1 MATATQEFTVT
12 FPADPDHSF
21 LLFAVRL
28 EECLGD
34 RGILGL
40 QR

>member
-28 EECLGD
+28 EAVSV
-34 RGILGL
+34 IAAS
-40 QR
+40 